1 MMGGRLKDTGMFV
14 KCLKNRKGHLND
26 HAVDYGALPARSSG
40 SFAMASN
47 HPFGFEKGGVFL
59 IGPQDMLV
67 EPVFQE
73 IGNLDRAGNG

>member
-1 MMGGRLKDTGMFV
+1 MINKRLKDTGMFV

-26 HAVDYGALPARSSG
+26 HAVDYGTLHARSSR
-40 SFAMASN
+40 SFALTKD
-47 HPFGFEKGGVFL
+47 HPFGFEKGGAFL